1 MSTHERGRRI
11 REGYDKIARAYAERY
26 DGELAHKPFDRA
38 LLDGFA
44 ERTGHRPRL
53 VVGKPGLDGHSNG
66 AEVIAVAARHVGFD
80 VVYSGIRLSPDE
92 IVRSA
97 VEEDADLIGVSILSG
112 SHVEIARQITEALGI
127 DPDAASGSDRKGQHG
142 DRDVDGAREQPGQRR
157 RHQLGKVAVAR
168 QDEALAASWL
178 ERAARGGNAV
188 AQSRLAKLY
197 AAGRGVKLDS
207 VSAAFWYLMARQ
219 RGLTDPSLEALVSSL
234 TDEERKQVSERAST
248 WQTGFVR

>member
-1 MSTHERGRRI
+1 MYETH
-11 REGYDKIARAYAERY
+11 YHRAGSVDEAAKLM
-26 DGELAHKPFDRA
+26 GEAA
-38 LLDGFA
+38 AQNLDA
-44 ERTGHRPRL
+44 
-53 VVGKPGLDGHSNG
+53 
-66 AEVIAVAARHVGFD
+66 AEVEYAIMIFRG
-80 VVYSGIRLSPDE
+80 E
-92 IVRSA
+92 
-97 VEEDADLIGVSILSG
+97 GV
-112 SHVEIARQITEALGI
+112 
-127 DPDAASGSDRKGQHG
+127 K
-142 DRDVDGAREQPGQRR
+142 
-157 RHQLGKVAVAR
+157 